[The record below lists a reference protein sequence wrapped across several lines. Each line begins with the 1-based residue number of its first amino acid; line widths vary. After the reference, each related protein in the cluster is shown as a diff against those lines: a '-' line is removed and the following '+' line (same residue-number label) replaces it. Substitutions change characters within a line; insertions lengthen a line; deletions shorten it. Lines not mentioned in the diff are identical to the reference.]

1 MPNTTHS
8 EQAPM
13 TTTTHSTS
21 EAQQVANGTPSST
34 APLTAVWLVLLAL
47 STLNYYL
54 AEDALT
60 GRTLVALVFGAV
72 FIKLAL
78 VISTFMELRTHG
90 RAWLLP
96 ALAFVSIVCGV
107 LTLAW

>member
-1 MPNTTHS
+1 MSNTPHS
-8 EQAPM
+8 ADEVQRIA
-13 TTTTHSTS
+13 S
-21 EAQQVANGTPSST
+21 GTPSST
-34 APLTAVWLVLLAL
+34 APLTVVWLVLLAL

-60 GRTLVALVFGAV
+60 GRPLVAVVFGAV

-96 ALAFVSIVCGV
+96 ALGLMALVCGV

>member
-1 MPNTTHS
+1 MSNNTNS
-8 EQAPM
+8 GYEVQRIADD
-13 TTTTHSTS
+13 
-21 EAQQVANGTPSST
+21 TPKST
-34 APLTAVWLVLLAL
+34 APLTAVWLVLLVL

-54 AEDALT
+54 AEDSLT
-60 GRTLVALVFGAV
+60 GRTLVAVVFGAV

-96 ALAFVSIVCGV
+96 ALGFMALVCGA